1 LPGTSTLSILRK
13 FVNYGHKKVL
23 KYLAQNKARKIL
35 GKYVAN
41 FPMSV
46 RPFKQTGVGG
56 DKPLSLIAEEHTI
69 IKKLMS
75 NLKLSNHLFDNRKK
89 ENFTEC

>member
-1 LPGTSTLSILRK
+1 
-13 FVNYGHKKVL
+13 
-23 KYLAQNKARKIL
+23 
-35 GKYVAN
+35 
-41 FPMSV
+41 MSV

-75 NLKLSNHLFDNRKK
+75 NLKLSKHLFDNRKK